1 MMNYKEMMEKERT
14 IKGYDLVKAFDIADS
29 YCDHYRVSGRKRDR
43 VMLEIIAESLM
54 EDDLYEKLHKSA
66 SESYEKTTTVAETLD
81 KLNKALGK
89 LVRSVIL
96 AEKEEE

>member
-14 IKGYDLVKAFDIADS
+14 IKGYDLVRAFDVADS
-29 YCDHYRVSGRKRDR
+29 YCDYYRVSGRKRDR
-43 VMLEIIAESLM
+43 EMLEIIARSLM

-66 SESYEKTTTVAETLD
+66 SESYEKTTARSEALG
-81 KLNKALGK
+81 KLGK
-89 LVRSVIL
+89 LVRSVIF